1 MPSIT
6 IRYEPARVAAVL
18 EPSSDLPWSI
28 WVRAT
33 QACVQADHDA
43 IVHREKVELSWVP
56 ALTAILQL
64 GQLRK
69 QLGFTLR
76 AEGAAEDKL
85 REFKAERD
93 AVRAARNQS
102 LPQLSATE
110 IDQRLTS
117 LGFTRRKLRDFQLR
131 DLSKLVSLRH
141 GANFSVPGAG
151 KTTVTLAANLLV
163 CPADHALLVV
173 APKNAFVAWEQV
185 IGECLDSGATHEP
198 FVRILGSGDEL
209 LDKYGRGARRLLVSY
224 DRFVR
229 IVDVVS
235 VFLRQVP
242 THLVLDEAH
251 RIKAGEFS
259 QRGRAV
265 LSVASLPVRRDILTG
280 TPAPH
285 CLEDLAPQLDFLWP
299 GSALSSR
306 TIEAAT
312 PREVLA
318 PFYVRTTKHEL
329 GLEPPVR
336 NFVHVE
342 MGPAQLALY
351 SLLRSEALRQL
362 AGIRNNKSAGDILK
376 ARRCVM
382 RLLQASTNPLAAV
395 AAFEQ
400 RESGSTSEQLGR
412 LFDAVVSEG
421 DSNKLLQTVEFCE
434 KRKELGRKVVV
445 WTIFKHTISRLE
457 SLTRHL
463 NSVSISGETPVG
475 SEEDDETREGKVR
488 QFHDNNDCWVLIAN
502 PAACS
507 EGINLHQVCHDALY
521 IDRSYNAAHYLQ
533 SIDRIHR
540 LGLEPGI
547 ETRITIFQSIAPN
560 RIGSIDH
567 SVSRRLLGKMRAM
580 ERVLDDADIRQLALD
595 EEEAAAPVD
604 PDITLDDLAD
614 LFEQLTTQAIP
625 DEQDQI

>member
-1 MPSIT
+1 M
-6 IRYEPARVAAVL
+6 L
-18 EPSSDLPWSI
+18 EPSADLPWSI

-43 IVHREKVELSWVP
+43 IVQREKVELPWVP

-93 AVRAARNQS
+93 AVKAARNQA
-102 LPQLSATE
+102 LPQVSVDE
-110 IDQRLTS
+110 IEQRLTS
-117 LGFTRRKLRDFQLR
+117 LGFTRRRLRDFQLR

-151 KTTVTLAANLLV
+151 KTTVTLAVNLLV

-185 IGECLDSGATHEP
+185 INECLDGATAHDP
-198 FVRILGSGDEL
+198 FIRILGSGDEL
-209 LDKYGRGARRLLVSY
+209 LHKQRRGARRFLISY

-229 IVDVVS
+229 ILDVVS

-265 LSVASLPVRRDILTG
+265 LSVAPLPVRRDILTG

-285 CLEDLAPQLDFLWP
+285 SLEDLAPQLDFLWP
-299 GSALSSR
+299 GSALSLR
-306 TIEAAT
+306 TIEAPV

-318 PFYVRTTKHEL
+318 PFYVRTTKQEL

-336 NFVHVE
+336 DFVHIE

-351 SLLRSEALRQL
+351 SLLRSDALRQL
-362 AGIRNNKSAGDILK
+362 AGIRNNKSAIDIIK

-395 AAFEQ
+395 AAFERQ
-400 RESGSTSEQLGR
+400 GSASSDQLSR
-412 LFDAVVSEG
+412 LFDAVVREG
-421 DSNKLLQTVEFCE
+421 DSNKLLRTVEFCE
-434 KRKELGRKVVV
+434 RRKQLGRKVVV

-463 NSVSISGETPVG
+463 NSVSIFGETPVG
-475 SEEDDETREGKVR
+475 SQEDDETREGKVR
-488 QFHDNNDCWVLIAN
+488 QFHDNDDCWVLIAN

-507 EGINLHQVCHDALY
+507 EGINLHRVCHDALY

-540 LGLEPGI
+540 LGLEPGV

-580 ERVLDDADIRQLALD
+580 ERILDDADIRQLALD

-614 LFEQLTTQAIP
+614 LFEQLTTQTIP
-625 DEQDQI
+625 DERDQI